1 MFGTL
6 TLRPMPAFEYQ
17 ALDADG
23 RTQTGVMQ
31 ADTPR
36 AARGSLRERGLN
48 PLSVQAVREGAAR
61 SGGFGSGF
69 GGGLG
74 SAQLALFARQLA
86 TLVGSG
92 LPIDESLAALAEGS
106 EGRMRALVVALRSR
120 VMEGSALAA
129 ALAEHP
135 QAFPALFRTSIA
147 AGESAGRLDQVLRRL
162 ADYAE
167 SRDALRQRVLLAL
180 TYPILLSMVALAVVT
195 GLMIYVVPQ
204 VTGVFAQFGKTLPLA
219 TRILIAISDTLRD
232 YGGWILLA
240 TLLLGVTG
248 FLAFRRPLLR
258 ERFQAGLLR
267 LPLIGPLLRAV
278 DTSRFARTLSLLT
291 SSAVPLLEAISI
303 AANVVQIEPLKRALN
318 QVAQRVREGR
328 GFARSLAE
336 TKQFPPIAV
345 RLIQSGEISG
355 RLDAMLAEAADHQE
369 RELDAALGMSMAA
382 LGPAVI
388 LLIGGVVL
396 FIVLAIL
403 LPIFDLNS
411 LIK

>member
-1 MFGTL
+1 
-6 TLRPMPAFEYQ
+6 MPAFEYQ
-17 ALDADG
+17 ALDAAG
-23 RTQTGVMQ
+23 RTQQGVLQ

-36 AARGSLRERGLN
+36 AARGSLRDRGLH
-48 PLSVQAVREGAAR
+48 PLSVSPVREGAAR
-61 SGGFGSGF
+61 AAGGF

-106 EGRMRALVVALRSR
+106 EGRMRGLVVSLRSR
-120 VMEGSALAA
+120 VMEGSSLAA

-135 QAFPALFRTSIA
+135 QAFPPLFRTSIA

-167 SRDALRQRVLLAL
+167 SRDALRQRITLAL
-180 TYPILLSMVALAVVT
+180 TYPILLSLVALAVVT

-204 VTGVFAQFGKTLPLA
+204 VTGVFAQFGQTLPWP
-219 TRILIAISDTLRD
+219 TRLLIAISD
-232 YGGWILLA
+232 
-240 TLLLGVTG
+240 
-248 FLAFRRPLLR
+248 LLR
-258 ERFQAGLLR
+258 AHGLWLLIGGAVSVAAGVLALRQPPVREAAQRGLLR
-267 LPLIGPLLRAV
+267 LPLAGRLLRAI
-278 DTSRFARTLSLLT
+278 DTSRFARTLALLT
-291 SSAVPLLEAISI
+291 ASAVPLLEAIGI
-303 AANVVQIEPLKRALN
+303 AAQVVSLKPLHRALV
-318 QVAQRVREGR
+318 QVGLRVREGH
-328 GFARSLAE
+328 GFARALAD
-336 TKQFPPIAV
+336 TRQFPPIAV
-345 RLIQSGEISG
+345 RLIQSGETSG

-369 RELDAALGMSMAA
+369 RELDTALGMAMAA

-388 LLIGGVVL
+388 LLVGGMVL

-411 LIK
+411 LIR

>member
-1 MFGTL
+1 
-6 TLRPMPAFEYQ
+6 MPAFEYQ

-23 RTQTGVMQ
+23 RTQTGVLQ

-48 PLSVQAVREGAAR
+48 PLSVAAVREGAAR
-61 SGGFGSGF
+61 GGVGF
-69 GGGLG
+69 SRGLG
-74 SAQLALFARQLA
+74 SAELALFARQLA

-106 EGRMRALVVALRSR
+106 DGRMRSLVVALRAR
-120 VMEGSALAA
+120 VMEGNALAA

-135 QAFPALFRTSIA
+135 QAFPPLFRTSIA

-167 SRDALRQRVLLAL
+167 SRDALRQRILLAL
-180 TYPILLSMVALAVVT
+180 TYPLLLSVVALAVVT

-204 VTGVFAQFGKTLPLA
+204 VTGVFAQFGQTLPWA
-219 TRILIAISDTLRD
+219 TRALIALSDTLRD
-232 YGGWILLA
+232 HGGWIVGALLLSVVAVLLA
-240 TLLLGVTG
+240 LRQPV
-248 FLAFRRPLLR
+248 LR
-258 ERFQAGLLR
+258 ERWQAGLLK
-267 LPLIGPLLRAV
+267 LPLLGPLLRAV
-278 DTSRFARTLSLLT
+278 DTSRFARTLALLT
-291 SSAVPLLEAISI
+291 ASAVPLLEAISI
-303 AANVVQIEPLKRALN
+303 AAQVVQLRPLQRALT
-318 QVAQRVREGR
+318 QVALRVREGR
-328 GFARSLAE
+328 GFARALAD
-336 TKQFPPIAV
+336 TRQFPPIAV
-345 RLIQSGEISG
+345 HLIQSGEKSG
-355 RLDAMLAEAADHQE
+355 RLDEMLAEAASHQE
-369 RELDAALGMSMAA
+369 RELDSALGMMMSA

-388 LLIGGVVL
+388 LLVGGMVL

>member
-1 MFGTL
+1 
-6 TLRPMPAFEYQ
+6 MPAFEYQ
-17 ALDADG
+17 ALDANG
-23 RTQTGVMQ
+23 HTQTGVLQ

-36 AARGSLRERGLN
+36 AARGSLRERGLS
-48 PLSVQAVREGAAR
+48 PLSVSAVREGGSR
-61 SGGFGSGF
+61 SPGGFGR
-69 GGGLG
+69 GLG

-106 EGRMRALVVALRSR
+106 EGRMRSLVVALRAR
-120 VMEGSALAA
+120 VMEGNALAA

-180 TYPILLSMVALAVVT
+180 TYPLLLTVVALAVVT
-195 GLMIYVVPQ
+195 ALMVYVVPQ
-204 VTGVFAQFGKTLPLA
+204 VTGVFAQFGQTLPWA
-219 TRILIAISDTLRD
+219 TRVLITISDTVRD
-232 YGGWILLA
+232 YGLWMLLA
-240 TLLLGVTG
+240 AALLSLTA
-248 FLAFRRPLLR
+248 FLALRQPAMR
-258 ERFQAGLLR
+258 ERLQLVLLR
-267 LPLIGPLLRAV
+267 LPLLGKLLRAV
-278 DTSRFARTLSLLT
+278 DTSRFARTLALLT
-291 SSAVPLLEAISI
+291 ASAVPLLEAIGI
-303 AANVVQIEPLKRALN
+303 AAQVVQILPLRRALA
-318 QVAQRVREGR
+318 QVALRVREGR
-328 GFARSLAE
+328 GFARALAE
-336 TKQFPPIAV
+336 SKQFPPIAV
-345 RLIQSGEISG
+345 RLIQSGETSG
-355 RLDAMLAEAADHQE
+355 RLEAMLSEAADHQE
-369 RELDAALGMSMAA
+369 RELDAALGVSMAA

-388 LLIGGVVL
+388 LLIGGMVL

>member
-1 MFGTL
+1 
-6 TLRPMPAFEYQ
+6 MPAFEYQ

-23 RTQTGVMQ
+23 RTQTGVLQ

-48 PLSVQAVREGAAR
+48 PLSVAAVREGAAT
-61 SGGFGSGF
+61 SSNGLG

-106 EGRMRALVVALRSR
+106 EGRMRSLVVSLRSR

-135 QAFPALFRTSIA
+135 QAFPPLFRTSIA
-147 AGESAGRLDQVLRRL
+147 AGESAGKLDQVLRRL

-167 SRDALRQRVLLAL
+167 SRDALRQRILLAL
-180 TYPILLSMVALAVVT
+180 TYPILLSLVAIAVVT

-204 VTGVFAQFGKTLPLA
+204 VTGVFAQFGKALPLA
-219 TRILIAISDTLRD
+219 TQILIAVSNTLRD
-232 YGGWILLA
+232 YGGWIVLA
-240 TLLLGVTG
+240 LIVAAIASVVALRQS
-248 FLAFRRPLLR
+248 AIR
-258 ERFQAGLLR
+258 ERAEAALLTF
-267 LPLIGPLLRAV
+267 PLIGPLMRAV

-291 SSAVPLLEAISI
+291 ASAVPLLESISI
-303 AANVVQIEPLKRALN
+303 ATQVVQIRPLRRALS
-318 QVAQRVREGR
+318 QVALRVREGR

-336 TKQFPPIAV
+336 TRQFPPITV
-345 RLIQSGEISG
+345 RLIQSGETSG
-355 RLDAMLAEAADHQE
+355 RLDEMLAEAADHQE
-369 RELDAALGMSMAA
+369 RQLNSAIGMAMSA

-388 LLIGGVVL
+388 LLVGGMVL

>member
-1 MFGTL
+1 
-6 TLRPMPAFEYQ
+6 MPAFEYQ

-23 RTQTGVMQ
+23 RTQSGVLQ

-48 PLSVQAVREGAAR
+48 PLAVNPVREGAA
-61 SGGFGSGF
+61 GAAGGF

-74 SAQLALFARQLA
+74 SAQIALFARQLA

-106 EGRMRALVVALRSR
+106 EGRLRSLVVALRAR
-120 VMEGSALAA
+120 VMEGSSLAA

-135 QAFPALFRTSIA
+135 RAFPPLFRTSIA

-167 SRDALRQRVLLAL
+167 SRDALRSRILLAL
-180 TYPILLSMVALAVVT
+180 TYPVLLSVVALAVVT

-204 VTGVFAQFGKTLPLA
+204 VTGVFAQFGQTLPWA
-219 TRILIAISDTLRD
+219 TRALIAVSDLLRD
-232 YGGWILLA
+232 AGGW
-240 TLLLGVTG
+240 LLLGA
-248 FLAFRRPLLR
+248 LAALALAVAALRNEALR
-258 ERFQAGLLR
+258 ERIEGAALR
-267 LPLIGPLLRAV
+267 VPVLGPLLRAI

-303 AANVVQIEPLKRALN
+303 AAQVVQIRPLRRALA
-318 QVAQRVREGR
+318 QVAVRVREGR
-328 GFARSLAE
+328 GFARALAE
-336 TKQFPPIAV
+336 TRQFPPIAV
-345 RLIQSGEISG
+345 RLIQSGETSG
-355 RLDAMLAEAADHQE
+355 RLDEMLAEAADHQE
-369 RELDAALGMSMAA
+369 RALDSALGVAMAA

-388 LLIGGVVL
+388 LLVGGMVL

-403 LPIFDLNS
+403 LPIFDLNR